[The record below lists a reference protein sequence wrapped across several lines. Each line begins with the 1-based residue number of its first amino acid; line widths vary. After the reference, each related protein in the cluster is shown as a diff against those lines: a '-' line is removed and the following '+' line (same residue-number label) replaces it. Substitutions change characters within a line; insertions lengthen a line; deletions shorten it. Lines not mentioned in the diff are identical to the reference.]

1 MDSLSQAK
9 FLFSLRS
16 RMVQVRGNFK
26 NNFENSTCELCGS
39 HEDSQQ
45 NLLTCKELAEPGAL
59 TNQPVDYEKLFSEN
73 PTEQI
78 LIGSILKEKLTK
90 RNKLLEL
97 KAKNENKNANK

>member
-26 NNFENSTCELCGS
+26 NNFENSTCELCAS

-59 TNQPVDYEKLFSEN
+59 ISHPVDYEKLFCEN
-73 PTEQI
+73 PTKQLE
-78 LIGSILKEKLTK
+78 IGSILKEKLVK

-97 KAKNENKNANK
+97 KAQKENKNQK